1 MPLNEDV
8 NVLIN
13 KLNNTVD
20 IIDDLKKSE
29 IIYELDQNSQDFK
42 NIKKQAEN
50 IENQETIVRQ
60 KIHIMESLLEP
71 QDAADLKKYVTKKDI
86 QKRDS
91 IFFATRNN
99 ATKELNKLYD
109 MVETFEDLIEKEY
122 D

>member
-1 MPLNEDV
+1 MPLTEDV

-13 KLNNTVD
+13 ELNNTVD
-20 IIDDLKKSE
+20 IIEDLKKTD